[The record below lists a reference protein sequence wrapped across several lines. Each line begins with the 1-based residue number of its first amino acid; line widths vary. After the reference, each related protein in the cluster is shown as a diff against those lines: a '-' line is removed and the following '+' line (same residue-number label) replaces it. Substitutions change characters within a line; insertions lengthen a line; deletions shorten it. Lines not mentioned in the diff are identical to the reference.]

1 MSPREPRASWLELSP
16 QQRGTL
22 SRVAGRLGGLFPGES
37 ASEQPAFPAEDMH
50 SLRANG
56 PASPGLGEFLSPVGL
71 ITFSAQF
78 VSFAPETHLDEI
90 YSFSIIE

>member
-1 MSPREPRASWLELSP
+1 
-16 QQRGTL
+16 
-22 SRVAGRLGGLFPGES
+22 
-37 ASEQPAFPAEDMH
+37 MH
-50 SLRANG
+50 SLRAIG

-90 YSFSIIE
+90 YRYSIIE